1 MSNPL
6 TQAVHWELEV
16 IDTHGVSEYVQ
27 SHDTQKAAEDYG
39 SALINR
45 YDELKGFKVTKT
57 AIDWS
62 AV

>member
-6 TQAVHWELEV
+6 TQTVHWELEV
-16 IDTHGVSEYVQ
+16 IDTQGVSEYVQ

-45 YDELKGFKVTKT
+45 YDELTGFKVTRT
-57 AIDWS
+57 NIDWG
-62 AV
+62 VV

>member
-6 TQAVHWELEV
+6 TQTVHWELEV
-16 IDTHGVSEYVQ
+16 IDTQGVSEYVQ

-45 YDELKGFKVTKT
+45 YGELRGFKVTRT
-57 AIDWS
+57 NIDWS
-62 AV
+62 VV